1 MIFCSE
7 YTQWKKNIFGDFT
20 DREIGLILDHPLKFL
35 CLRPGISRCT
45 YRRLPKLCQSLFVLT
60 EFQLQHPSW
69 SPRSVHFYNFYL
81 QLRQFFPPAKQTSGR
96 SEVCWSS
103 PCSPCTLWRPW
114 PCTSCTSHPAIAW
127 RPMRSWWFGS
137 SELRVERFATRC
149 WWCCAAFRGPG
160 SIPRWAMVCWISYII
175 GTLW

>member
-7 YTQWKKNIFGDFT
+7 YTQWKKKYFRRFYGQRNRTNPWPPTEVSLSSPWYFQMYIQKIAQVVPIAICFDWVSAPASFMIT
-20 DREIGLILDHPLKFL
+20 KISSFL
-35 CLRPGISRCT
+35 
-45 YRRLPKLCQSLFVLT
+45 
-60 EFQLQHPSW
+60 QL
-69 SPRSVHFYNFYL
+69 YL

-114 PCTSCTSHPAIAW
+114 PCTSCTSHPATAW